1 MGNLL
6 KFLNSMDKNIS
17 LNLAIILGL
26 IILGVGFAFGNLT
39 RKIPACPPCLPAEAC
54 PACLLD
60 SKLTGNWVGFAKGE
74 VKEISGRD
82 LTLISEGET
91 LKVSILEGARIQFLE
106 EKGVKEAKFEDIKE
120 GEKLEIQSV
129 LVEKNLF
136 GSVVTILP

>member
-1 MGNLL
+1 
-6 KFLNSMDKNIS
+6 MDKNIS